1 MANQLTVEMRH
12 SISALKEKGWSQRRI
27 ARELGVGRETVRRY
41 CAEATEAKP
50 ATLSTPGTEAN
61 GAAPPNPAPG
71 SEGPATSAEE
81 AGGTGRPSLCQGLAR
96 VIEAKLALGLSAQRI
111 YPELNPKLAAFC
123 RHYGTVLLPCLPR
136 TPEHKGKV
144 ENSVGYVKKNA
155 LKARQ
160 FPSLQSQN
168 EFLREWERT
177 VADGRIHGTTRRQ
190 VQAVF
195 TEEKPHLQPLPPD
208 LFPCFREARRTVHRD
223 SFVEVEKAYYAVP
236 QEYIGCSVWARRD
249 GREVRLS
256 NERGEQLRL
265 YCRLEPGRFSE
276 SLGVGGGRGSL
287 QANLDYWLQRAG
299 ELGEPVSRWA
309 QGLVEQRGPAAI
321 RSLMGLVSLHEVHSF
336 KALNTACA
344 TALSRNVWRLR
355 DLRQLLA
362 RPTGVQTQL
371 DFMEHHPLIRDL
383 AEYGLFIRTHHE

>member
-1 MANQLTVEMRH
+1 
-12 SISALKEKGWSQRRI
+12 
-27 ARELGVGRETVRRY
+27 
-41 CAEATEAKP
+41 
-50 ATLSTPGTEAN
+50 
-61 GAAPPNPAPG
+61 
-71 SEGPATSAEE
+71 
-81 AGGTGRPSLCQGLAR
+81 
-96 VIEAKLALGLSAQRI
+96 LSAQRI

-236 QEYIGCSVWARRD
+236 QEYIGCSVWARWD

-344 TALSRNVWRLR
+344 TALSRNVWPPR